1 MKKYSNELSVG
12 VFVFLGLLAVAYLT
26 LKLGNVELFEG
37 DGYVLTAKFNDVTGL
52 RKGAEVQ
59 MAGVSVGK
67 VVEIGLHY
75 KDHLYRA
82 NVKMRLQDG
91 LQVYD
96 DATVAVKTSGI
107 IGDKYIDL
115 EAGGAS
121 DTLRAAGDEIE
132 DTISTIDIES
142 LISKYVFGGVDQ

>member
-1 MKKYSNELSVG
+1 MKKYGNELSVG

-26 LKLGNVELFEG
+26 LKLGDVELFE
-37 DGYVLTAKFNDVTGL
+37 DKGYVLSAKFNSITGL

-59 MAGVSVGK
+59 VAGVSVGK
-67 VVEIGLHY
+67 VVDIGLDY
-75 KDHLYRA
+75 KNHVYRA
-82 NVKMRLQDG
+82 DVKMRLQDG

-96 DATVAVKTSGI
+96 DATVAIKTSGI

-115 EAGGAS
+115 ETGGAS
-121 DTLRAAGDEIE
+121 DTLLAAGDEIE

-142 LISKYVFGGVDQ
+142 LISKYVFGGVE